1 MEVRRDISFMF
12 NVEKDHPDRRKHLKL
27 MHKLSLGK
35 LVLYLYSFTFLI
47 TLLKVCFGAIHTISE
62 YWMMIG
68 DRFILTLGKIQKQR
82 FLEGWRDCPRGRVL
96 ASHMVPRFQ
105 KLTR

>member
-1 MEVRRDISFMF
+1 
-12 NVEKDHPDRRKHLKL
+12 

-68 DRFILTLGKIQKQR
+68 DRFILTLGGKYRSKD
-82 FLEGWRDCPRGRVL
+82 F
-96 ASHMVPRFQ
+96 
-105 KLTR
+105 